1 MITIGYVT
9 PTTKSN
15 VAGGEIQAIADRCV
29 EYDMFKEYYIYIHQW
44 VVTKKSA
51 LYSITRW
58 S

>member
-29 EYDMFKEYYIYIHQW
+29 EYDMFKEYYIYRHQW
-44 VVTKKSA
+44 VVTKNQPYIA
-51 LYSITRW
+51 
-58 S
+58 